1 VWKRVGRHPAAEDL
15 IQETMLRV
23 LAAAPGIEQGTL
35 EPYTIVTAKHVIAS
49 MWRQD
54 DRDRRNQHRLLDP
67 RAVDAPDEGL
77 MVSEQRTAMA
87 TALQRLSPEER
98 ASLVEHELLGRD
110 THSMAD
116 EAGSTPGAVAARLNR
131 ARARLRVEYLLAVEG
146 QDPVT
151 GRCRPVLY
159 ALSVGDRRRQREVDA
174 GTHLLECELCA
185 RLSVPLLERSQSPDH
200 RVRISVG
207 SDSDIVAARRA
218 ARALAAD
225 AGFGRTEQTVIAT
238 AVSEITRNIVRFATR
253 GEVLIE
259 MVLTPRRGVRI
270 VARDE
275 GPGIPDVARALEDG
289 YSTYDGLGLGLPG
302 ARRLMDQFDITS
314 ETGRGTTVTMIRW
327 LQEG

>member
-1 VWKRVGRHPAAEDL
+1 
-15 IQETMLRV
+15 
-23 LAAAPGIEQGTL
+23 
-35 EPYTIVTAKHVIAS
+35 
-49 MWRQD
+49 
-54 DRDRRNQHRLLDP
+54 
-67 RAVDAPDEGL
+67 
-77 MVSEQRTAMA
+77 
-87 TALQRLSPEER
+87 
-98 ASLVEHELLGRD
+98 
-110 THSMAD
+110 
-116 EAGSTPGAVAARLNR
+116 
-131 ARARLRVEYLLAVEG
+131 
-146 QDPVT
+146 
-151 GRCRPVLY
+151 
-159 ALSVGDRRRQREVDA
+159 
-174 GTHLLECELCA
+174 
-185 RLSVPLLERSQSPDH
+185 
-200 RVRISVG
+200 VG